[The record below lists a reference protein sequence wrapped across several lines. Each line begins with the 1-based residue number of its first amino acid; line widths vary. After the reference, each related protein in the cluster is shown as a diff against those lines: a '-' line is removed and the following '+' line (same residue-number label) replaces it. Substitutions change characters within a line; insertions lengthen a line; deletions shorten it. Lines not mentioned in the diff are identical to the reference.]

1 MRGISREVLARNLAA
16 ELGAARC
23 RGRRD
28 FWNEHEQAWAMVLKR
43 RDAEE
48 AAAPA
53 LALCEDCPVLELCA
67 AWAAVDRYTG
77 LAAGLM
83 WRAGRPR
90 SIRHHVELAAAS

>member
-1 MRGISREVLARNLAA
+1 VRGISREVLARNLAA
-16 ELGAARC
+16 QLGAATC

-28 FWNEHEQAWAMVLKR
+28 FWNEHERAWSMQLKR

-53 LALCEDCPVLELCA
+53 LALCDDCPVLEVCA
-67 AWAAVDRYTG
+67 AWAATDRYTG

-83 WRAGRPR
+83 WRCGRPR
-90 SIRHHVELAAAS
+90 SIRRQVELPAAS